1 MRSDT
6 GKDTRS
12 LPGWQAAALLLAI
25 ALMAWCSGAA
35 AQTIA
40 TCPVRVLDGRT
51 VRFSDGQIGY
61 IPGIEVPRLNN
72 ASCFAERIKGSLAR
86 SYLDRLLCRSGPPI
100 LVADTAGASDPGLVI
115 ARPQRGFVSAFIEGR
130 NVADIMISSGLA
142 SRARPKNGW
151 CRR

>member
-1 MRSDT
+1 MRAYT
-6 GKDTRS
+6 GKETRS
-12 LPGWQAAALLLAI
+12 FPGRQAAALVLATG
-25 ALMAWCSGAA
+25 LMAWCTAAA

-51 VRFSDGQIGY
+51 VRFSDGQIGH

-100 LVADTAGASDPGLVI
+100 LVADTAGVSDPGLVI
-115 ARPQRGFVSAFIEGR
+115 SRPQRGVVSAFIEGR
-130 NVADIMISSGLA
+130 SVADIMISSGLA
-142 SRARPKNGW
+142 SRARPRNGW